1 MKKSVLDKIFSVLLV
16 GTIID
21 AIFVGA
27 LVFILTLDPIQTL
40 KAFVGAEIVFFLRAI
55 GIRKII
61 KDRILSKLTQISA
74 GMKEVSM
81 GNLDY
86 KINIEKSGD
95 ELEELTESFERM
107 RISMKAIMDKLEK
120 GELR

>member
-16 GTIID
+16 GSIID
-21 AIFVGA
+21 AIFVGL
-27 LVFILTLDPIQTL
+27 LVFILTFDPMQAL
-40 KAFVGAEIVFFLRAI
+40 KAFVAAELVFFLRVL

-61 KDRILSKLTQISA
+61 KDRILSKLTRISA

-86 KINIEKSGD
+86 KIDVEKTGD

-107 RISMKAIMDKLEK
+107 RISMKTIINKLEK
-120 GELR
+120 GEVK